1 MLRGIGFRGIG
12 AFAIAGIW
20 VLIVLVGPR
29 LLDAVTAAGRPSFP
43 DPVTDQAVYDPAGAV
58 SPEAE
63 RVLEQQIDAIEARSG
78 AEVVVYVRHDP
89 AITPEANASDVRR
102 LIDQWGIGR
111 AGYDD
116 GFAILLTF
124 DDEAFQHGELNT
136 WAGAGFNAAYLP
148 ESAQQPL
155 RDEIIIPAIRA
166 GALDGGLIEAI
177 IAVDRAVTPAATA
190 RLDAFRVINAIV
202 GIPGGLFALFATLGL
217 VFVAWRRYGDDPDL
231 VDSPSV
237 LMAGPPAGMTPPLA
251 TVVRGGR
258 ATQHSL
264 NTTLVDL
271 AGQGLIAFR
280 NLDQVRKVK
289 SDDDPDP
296 LVDPAITVTPEA
308 QAHSK
313 QLPAPQREAYLAISR
328 AAQDGELTRQRLW
341 GLNESIDPVKERL
354 ESEAVRLGWLTQR
367 PTPIITR
374 WVVVGVVEILA
385 GAGLV
390 FLGYTLP
397 MSGLT
402 LLGAAT
408 AVGGIGTVALGSAMS
423 QRTPKGAYV
432 DAMLKAYRR
441 TLQKTL
447 DQARNIHEVI
457 AQPEVRV
464 LADTPDKAVVW
475 GIALGLHDEVAR
487 VLERGLAD
495 PAVVSD
501 PSLRYYP
508 AWLGSSSASG
518 WDGASAGSGGG
529 VAGLFSS
536 SGTPDIGGMFSA
548 LGSVG
553 SSPPSS
559 SSGSGGG
566 FGGGGSGGGGGG
578 GSSF

>member
-1 MLRGIGFRGIG
+1 
-12 AFAIAGIW
+12 
-20 VLIVLVGPR
+20 
-29 LLDAVTAAGRPSFP
+29 
-43 DPVTDQAVYDPAGAV
+43 
-58 SPEAE
+58 
-63 RVLEQQIDAIEARSG
+63 
-78 AEVVVYVRHDP
+78 
-89 AITPEANASDVRR
+89 
-102 LIDQWGIGR
+102 
-111 AGYDD
+111 
-116 GFAILLTF
+116 
-124 DDEAFQHGELNT
+124 
-136 WAGAGFNAAYLP
+136 
-148 ESAQQPL
+148 
-155 RDEIIIPAIRA
+155 
-166 GALDGGLIEAI
+166 
-177 IAVDRAVTPAATA
+177 
-190 RLDAFRVINAIV
+190 
-202 GIPGGLFALFATLGL
+202 
-217 VFVAWRRYGDDPDL
+217 
-231 VDSPSV
+231 
-237 LMAGPPAGMTPPLA
+237 
-251 TVVRGGR
+251 
-258 ATQHSL
+258 
-264 NTTLVDL
+264 
-271 AGQGLIAFR
+271 
-280 NLDQVRKVK
+280 VK

-296 LVDPAITVTPEA
+296 LTDPAITVTPQAE
-308 QAHSK
+308 AHSK

-328 AAQDGELTRQRLW
+328 SARDGELSRQRLW
-341 GLNESIDPVKERL
+341 GLNEAIDPVKERL

-374 WVVVGVVEILA
+374 WVVIGVVEILA

-390 FLGYTLP
+390 WLGYSLP

-423 QRTPKGAYV
+423 QRTPQGAYA

-495 PAVVSD
+495 PAAASD

-508 AWLGSSSASG
+508 TWLGSSSASG
-518 WDGASAGSGGG
+518 WDAAASGGG
-529 VAGLFSS
+529 GGGMAGFFSS

-566 FGGGGSGGGGGG
+566 FGGGSSGGGGGG

>member
-1 MLRGIGFRGIG
+1 MVRGIG
-12 AFAIAGIW
+12 AFVVAGLWIF
-20 VLIVLVGPR
+20 VVLVGPR
-29 LLDAVTAAGRPSFP
+29 LVDAVTTAGRDPFP
-43 DPVTDQAVYDPAGAV
+43 EPVVNRAVYDPAGTV

-63 RVLEQQIDAIEARSG
+63 AALERQIDALEARSG

-89 AITPEANASDVRR
+89 AITPEANAADVRG

-124 DDEAFQHGELNT
+124 VDDAFQHGELDT
-136 WAGAGFNAAYLP
+136 WAGAGFKAAYLP

-155 RDEIIIPAIRA
+155 RDDVIIPAIRT
-166 GALDGGLIEAI
+166 GELDFGLIAAI
-177 IAVDRAVTPAATA
+177 DVVDRAVTAAATA
-190 RLDAFRVINAIV
+190 RLEAFRILNAII
-202 GIPGGLFALFATLGL
+202 GIPGSLFALFATLGL

-237 LMAGPPAGMTPPLA
+237 LMAGPPAAMSPPLA
-251 TVVRGGR
+251 TVVRSGR

-280 NLDQVRKVK
+280 NLDRVRKVK

-296 LVDPAITVTPEA
+296 LTDPAIEVIPA
-308 QAHSK
+308 PQAHSK
-313 QLPAPQREAYLAISR
+313 QLPAPQREAYLAIAGR
-328 AAQDGELTRQRLW
+328 ALGGELSRERLW
-341 GLNESIDPVKERL
+341 GLNDAIGPVKERL
-354 ESEAVRLGWLTQR
+354 EGEAVRLGWLTQR
-367 PTPIITR
+367 PTPVITR
-374 WVVVGVVEILA
+374 WVIIGVAEVLV

-390 FLGYTLP
+390 WLGYTLP

-402 LLGAAT
+402 LLGAAL

-423 QRTPKGAYV
+423 QRTPKGAYI

-447 DQARNIHEVI
+447 QQARNMREVV

-475 GIALGLHDEVAR
+475 GIALGLHDEVAG

-495 PAVVSD
+495 PASAAD

-508 AWLGSSSASG
+508 TWLGSSSASG
-518 WDGASAGSGGG
+518 WEGASAGGGG
-529 VAGLFSS
+529 VGGLFSG
-536 SGTPDIGGMFSA
+536 SGTPDIGGMFGA